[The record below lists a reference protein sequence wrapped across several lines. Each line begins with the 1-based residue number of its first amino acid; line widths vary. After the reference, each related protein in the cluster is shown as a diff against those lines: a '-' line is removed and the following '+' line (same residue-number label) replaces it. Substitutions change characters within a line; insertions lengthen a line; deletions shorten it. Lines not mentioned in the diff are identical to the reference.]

1 MIQQSLTLQA
11 RTTRVPPQFVER
23 LSHFG
28 FWSIASQIGDGRSIG
43 SRNCRRRTERRIFC
57 SNERVSTIT
66 TFPMT
71 ILLPLRWLAGRS
83 LAIRRGDV
91 RADLGGGV
99 GERWTAAFCGRFGVT
114 LRR

>member
-1 MIQQSLTLQA
+1 
-11 RTTRVPPQFVER
+11 
-23 LSHFG
+23 
-28 FWSIASQIGDGRSIG
+28 
-43 SRNCRRRTERRIFC
+43 
-57 SNERVSTIT
+57 
-66 TFPMT
+66 MT